1 MSSVSVEKTSAG
13 GTNCARGSRNDEARA
28 VISSKDLLSSAH
40 VLGRTWSVVAEAFV
54 AASVVVRPG
63 KKQDVPQGQQGAVRG
78 ASLLQ
83 RHPPSGLPLSH
94 RAQTFTDSHNLPL
107 RVANLTILKK
117 SKISDIFGF

>member
-1 MSSVSVEKTSAG
+1 
-13 GTNCARGSRNDEARA
+13 
-28 VISSKDLLSSAH
+28 
-40 VLGRTWSVVAEAFV
+40 VVAEAFV

-94 RAQTFTDSHNLPL
+94 WAQTFTDSHNLPE
-107 RVANLTILKK
+107 VGDDLTILKK